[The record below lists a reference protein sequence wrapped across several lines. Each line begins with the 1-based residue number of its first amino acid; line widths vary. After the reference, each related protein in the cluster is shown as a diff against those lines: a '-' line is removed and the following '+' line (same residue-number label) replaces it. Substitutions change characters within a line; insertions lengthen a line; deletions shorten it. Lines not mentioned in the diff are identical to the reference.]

1 MTVTFRALRIHQHDA
16 GVRSAIEPVTVDE
29 LSPGE
34 VVVRVAWSSLNF
46 KDALAVTG
54 RGRILRG
61 SPRIPGVDLS
71 GHVTASSDP
80 RFEPGD
86 AVVATGYELGMSHDG
101 GLAEYA
107 RLPADWVVPLPPGLS
122 LHQAMQLGT
131 AGFTAG
137 LAISRLEQLDLA
149 PGNGPVVVTGAS
161 GGVSVVV
168 IDQLARLGYEVVAI
182 TSKAEQADAL
192 RALGAAEVLLRGD
205 LEMGRKPLET
215 ARFAA
220 AFDSVGGET
229 LAWLTR
235 VMRQRGLI
243 AAYGNASG
251 TDLVTTVFP
260 FILRGVALVGI
271 DSAATAMPQRLRVW
285 QRLAGDLQPRHLPS
299 QCRDIG
305 LEAVVSTCESMVAGR
320 HSGRSVVRLGG
331 GMRGRF
337 SV

>member
-1 MTVTFRALRIHQHDA
+1 MKPAESFSALRVYESEGA
-16 GVRSAIEPVTVDE
+16 GRAVIEPVKVED

-34 VVVRVAWSSLNF
+34 VVVRVAWSSLNY

-61 SPRIPGVDLS
+61 SPRIPGVDLAGIVVS
-71 GHVTASSDP
+71 SSDT
-80 RFEPGD
+80 RFSSGD
-86 AVVATGYELGMSHDG
+86 AVIATGYELGMSHDG
-101 GLAEYA
+101 GLADYA
-107 RLPADWVVPLPPGLS
+107 RVPADWVVPLPAGLS
-122 LHQAMQLGT
+122 LLQAMQLGT

-161 GGVSVVV
+161 GGVSVIV
-168 IDQLARLGYEVVAI
+168 IDQLAALGYEVLAI
-182 TSKAEQADAL
+182 TAKAEQVDAL
-192 RALGAAEVLLRGD
+192 RALGAAEVLLRAD
-205 LEMGRKPLET
+205 VEMGRKPLER

-235 VMRQRGLI
+235 VMQQRGLI

-251 TDLVTTVFP
+251 TDLLTTVFP

-271 DSAATAMPQRLRVW
+271 DSAATAMPQRLHVW
-285 QRLAGDLQPRHLPS
+285 QRLATDLKPRHLAS
-299 QCRDIG
+299 MCHEIG
-305 LEAVVSTCESMVAGR
+305 LDQVVETCAALVEGR
-320 HSGRSVVRLGG
+320 HSGRSVVRLAGG
-331 GMRGRF
+331 
-337 SV
+337 

>member
-1 MTVTFRALRIHQHDA
+1 MTPAASFSALRVYDA
-16 GVRSAIEPVTVDE
+16 DGATRAVIEPVTLEE

-34 VVVRVAWSSLNF
+34 VVVRVAWSSLNY
-46 KDALAVTG
+46 KDALAITG

-71 GHVTASSDP
+71 GHVVASSDA
-80 RFEPGD
+80 RFQPGD
-86 AVVATGYELGMSHDG
+86 AVLATGYELGMSHDG
-101 GLAEYA
+101 GLAEFA
-107 RLPADWVVPLPPGLS
+107 RVPADWLVPLPPGLS
-122 LHQAMQLGT
+122 PLEAMQLGT

-149 PGNGPVVVTGAS
+149 PANGPVVVTGAS
-161 GGVSVVV
+161 GGVSVIV
-168 IDQLARLGYEVVAI
+168 IDQLAALGYEVVAI
-182 TSKAEQADAL
+182 TAKPEQADGL
-192 RALGAAEVLLRGD
+192 RALGAAEVLLREQV
-205 LEMGRKPLET
+205 EMGRKPLEK

-235 VMRQRGLI
+235 VMQQRGLI
-243 AAYGNASG
+243 AAYGNAAG

-285 QRLAGDLQPRHLPS
+285 QRLAGDLRPRHLAA
-299 QCRDIG
+299 QCRQIKLD
-305 LEAVVSTCESMVAGR
+305 EVAETCGALVEGR
-320 HSGRSVVRLGG
+320 HSGRSVVRLAGG
-331 GMRGRF
+331 
-337 SV
+337 

>member
-1 MTVTFRALRIHQHDA
+1 MTAENLPLKPFSALRVYEQDA
-16 GVRSAIEPVTVDE
+16 GVRAAIETISIDD
-29 LSPGE
+29 LSAGE
-34 VVVRVAWSSLNF
+34 VVVRVAWSSLNY
-46 KDALAVTG
+46 KDALAITG

-61 SPRIPGVDLS
+61 SPRIPGVDLA
-71 GHVTASSDP
+71 GHVVASGDA
-80 RFEPGD
+80 RLKPGD

-107 RLPADWVVPLPPGLS
+107 RLPADWVVPLPAGLS
-122 LHQAMQLGT
+122 LHKSMMLGT

-149 PGNGPVVVTGAS
+149 PANGPVVVTGAS
-161 GGVSVVV
+161 GGVSMVV
-168 IDQLARLGYEVVAI
+168 IDQLAQLGYEVVAI
-182 TSKAEQADAL
+182 TSKPDQVEPL
-192 RALGAAEVLLRGD
+192 RALGASEVLLRD
-205 LEMGRKPLET
+205 QVEMGRKPMEK

-235 VMRQRGLI
+235 VMQQRGLI

-271 DSAATAMPQRLRVW
+271 DSAATAMPQRMRVW
-285 QRLAGDLQPRHLPS
+285 QRLAADLRPRHLASMS
-299 QCRDIG
+299 QEISLDGVVGAC
-305 LEAVVSTCESMVAGR
+305 EAIVAGR
-320 HSGRSVVRLGG
+320 HSGRSVVRLAGG
-331 GMRGRF
+331 
-337 SV
+337 

>member
-1 MTVTFRALRIHQHDA
+1 MKPTESFSALRVYESEGA
-16 GVRSAIEPVTVDE
+16 SRAVIEPVKVEDI
-29 LSPGE
+29 SPGE
-34 VVVRVAWSSLNF
+34 VLVRVAWSSLNY

-71 GHVTASSDP
+71 GTVVASSDS
-80 RFEPGD
+80 RFRPGD
-86 AVVATGYELGMSHDG
+86 AVLSTGYELGMAHDG

-107 RLPADWVVPLPPGLS
+107 RMPADWVVPLPAGLS
-122 LHQAMQLGT
+122 LLGAMQLGT

-161 GGVSVVV
+161 GGVSVIV
-168 IDQLARLGYEVVAI
+168 IDQLAALGYEVVAI
-182 TSKAEQADAL
+182 TSKPEQIGPL
-192 RALGAAEVLLRGD
+192 RALGAAEVLQRAD
-205 LEMGRKPLET
+205 VEMGRKPLEK

-235 VMRQRGLI
+235 VMQQRGLI
-243 AAYGNASG
+243 AAYGNAAG

-271 DSAATAMPQRLRVW
+271 DSAATTMPQRLRVW
-285 QRLAGDLQPRHLPS
+285 ERLATDLKPRHLAGM
-299 QCRDIG
+299 CHEIC
-305 LEAVVSTCESMVAGR
+305 LEQVAETCTALVEGR
-320 HSGRSVVRLGG
+320 HSGRSVVRLAGG
-331 GMRGRF
+331 
-337 SV
+337 

>member
-1 MTVTFRALRIHQHDA
+1 MTAETPPLKPFSALRVYEHDTGIRA
-16 GVRSAIEPVTVDE
+16 AIETIGIDD

-34 VVVRVAWSSLNF
+34 VVVRVAWSSLNY

-61 SPRIPGVDLS
+61 SPRIPGVDLA
-71 GHVTASSDP
+71 GHVAASSDA
-80 RFEPGD
+80 RLKPGD

-107 RLPADWVVPLPPGLS
+107 RLPADWLVPLPAGLS
-122 LHQAMQLGT
+122 LHQSMMLGT

-149 PGNGPVVVTGAS
+149 PANGPVVVTGAS
-161 GGVSVVV
+161 GGVSMVV
-168 IDQLARLGYEVVAI
+168 IDQLAQLGYEVVAI
-182 TSKAEQADAL
+182 TSKPDQVEPL
-192 RALGAAEVLLRGD
+192 RALGASEVLLRD
-205 LEMGRKPLET
+205 QVEMGRKPMER

-235 VMRQRGLI
+235 VMQQRGLI

-285 QRLAGDLQPRHLPS
+285 QRLASDLRPRHLDS
-299 QCRDIG
+299 VCHEIALDG
-305 LEAVVSTCESMVAGR
+305 VVATCEAIVAGR
-320 HSGRSVVRLGG
+320 HSGRSVVRLAGG
-331 GMRGRF
+331 
-337 SV
+337 

>member
-1 MTVTFRALRIHQHDA
+1 MKPAESFSALRVYESEGA
-16 GVRSAIEPVTVDE
+16 GRAVIEPVKVED

-34 VVVRVAWSSLNF
+34 VVVRVAWSSLNY

-61 SPRIPGVDLS
+61 SPRIPGVDLAGIVVS
-71 GHVTASSDP
+71 SSDT
-80 RFEPGD
+80 RFSSGD
-86 AVVATGYELGMSHDG
+86 AVIATGYELGMSHDG
-101 GLAEYA
+101 GLADYA
-107 RLPADWVVPLPPGLS
+107 RVPADWVVPLPAGLS
-122 LHQAMQLGT
+122 LLQAMQLGT

-161 GGVSVVV
+161 GGVSVIV
-168 IDQLARLGYEVVAI
+168 IDQLAALGYEVLAI
-182 TSKAEQADAL
+182 TAKAEQVDAL
-192 RALGAAEVLLRGD
+192 RALGAAEVLLRAD
-205 LEMGRKPLET
+205 VEMGRKPLEK

-235 VMRQRGLI
+235 VMQQRGLI

-251 TDLVTTVFP
+251 TDLLTTVFP

-271 DSAATAMPQRLRVW
+271 DSAATAMPQRLHVW
-285 QRLAGDLQPRHLPS
+285 QRLATDLKPRHLAS
-299 QCRDIG
+299 MCHEIG
-305 LEAVVSTCESMVAGR
+305 LDQVVETCAALVEGR
-320 HSGRSVVRLGG
+320 HSGRSVVRLAGG
-331 GMRGRF
+331 
-337 SV
+337 

>member
-1 MTVTFRALRIHQHDA
+1 MTAETLPLKPFSALRVYEQDA
-16 GVRSAIEPVTVDE
+16 GVRAAIETISIDD
-29 LSPGE
+29 LSAGE
-34 VVVRVAWSSLNF
+34 VVVRVAWSSLNY

-61 SPRIPGVDLS
+61 SPRIPGVDLA
-71 GHVTASSDP
+71 GHVVASGDA
-80 RFEPGD
+80 RLKPGD

-107 RLPADWVVPLPPGLS
+107 RLPADWVVPLPAGLS
-122 LHQAMQLGT
+122 LHESMMLGT

-149 PGNGPVVVTGAS
+149 PANGPVVVTGAS
-161 GGVSVVV
+161 GGVSMVV
-168 IDQLARLGYEVVAI
+168 IDQLAQLGYEVVAI
-182 TSKAEQADAL
+182 TSKPDQVEPL
-192 RALGAAEVLLRGD
+192 RALGASEVLLRD
-205 LEMGRKPLET
+205 QVEMGRKPMEK

-235 VMRQRGLI
+235 VMQQRGLI

-285 QRLAGDLQPRHLPS
+285 QRLAADLRPRHLASMS
-299 QCRDIG
+299 QEISLDGVVGAC
-305 LEAVVSTCESMVAGR
+305 EAIVAGR
-320 HSGRSVVRLGG
+320 HSGRSVVRLAGG
-331 GMRGRF
+331 
-337 SV
+337 

>member
-1 MTVTFRALRIHQHDA
+1 MTAETLPLKPFSALRVYEQDA
-16 GVRSAIEPVTVDE
+16 GVRAAIETISIDD
-29 LSPGE
+29 LSAGE
-34 VVVRVAWSSLNF
+34 VVVRVAWSSLNY
-46 KDALAVTG
+46 KDALAITG

-61 SPRIPGVDLS
+61 SPRIPGVDLA
-71 GHVTASSDP
+71 GHVVASGDA
-80 RFEPGD
+80 RLKPGD

-107 RLPADWVVPLPPGLS
+107 RLPADWVVPLPAGLS
-122 LHQAMQLGT
+122 LHESMMLGT

-149 PGNGPVVVTGAS
+149 PANGPVVVTGAS
-161 GGVSVVV
+161 GGVSMVV
-168 IDQLARLGYEVVAI
+168 IDQLAQLGYEVVAI
-182 TSKAEQADAL
+182 TSKPDQVEPL
-192 RALGAAEVLLRGD
+192 RALGASEVLLRD
-205 LEMGRKPLET
+205 QVEMGRKPMEK

-235 VMRQRGLI
+235 VMQQRGLI

-285 QRLAGDLQPRHLPS
+285 QRLAADLRPRHLASMS
-299 QCRDIG
+299 QEISLDGVVGAC
-305 LEAVVSTCESMVAGR
+305 EAIVAGR
-320 HSGRSVVRLGG
+320 HSGRSVVRLAGG
-331 GMRGRF
+331 
-337 SV
+337 

>member
-1 MTVTFRALRIHQHDA
+1 MTPTEPFPALRVHEAD
-16 GVRSAIEPVTVDE
+16 GVVRAAVESVALDE

-34 VVVRVAWSSLNF
+34 VVVRVAWSSLNY

-61 SPRIPGVDLS
+61 SPRIPGVDLA
-71 GHVTASSDP
+71 GTVVSSADA
-80 RFEPGD
+80 RFEPGE
-86 AVVATGYELGMSHDG
+86 AVLASGYELGMSHDG

-107 RLPADWVVPLPPGLS
+107 RIPADWVVPLPAGLS
-122 LHQAMQLGT
+122 LLEAMQLGT

-149 PGNGPVVVTGAS
+149 PSKGPVVVTGAS
-161 GGVSVVV
+161 GGVSVIV
-168 IDQLARLGYEVVAI
+168 IDQLAALGYEVVAI
-182 TSKAEQADAL
+182 TSKPEQMAAL
-192 RALGAAEVLLRGD
+192 HALGAAEVLLRAD
-205 LEMGRKPLET
+205 VEMGRKPLER

-220 AFDSVGGET
+220 AFDAVGGET

-235 VMRQRGLI
+235 VMQQRGLI

-285 QRLAGDLQPRHLPS
+285 QRLASELRPRRLAA
-299 QCRDIG
+299 QCREIG
-305 LEAVVSTCESMVAGR
+305 LEQVCEACQAMVAGQ
-320 HSGRSVVRLGG
+320 HSGRSVVRLAGG
-331 GMRGRF
+331 
-337 SV
+337 

>member
-1 MTVTFRALRIHQHDA
+1 MTLGIQTQDHFAALRIHEQDG
-16 GVRSAIEPVTVDE
+16 GVRSAIETIGVDD

-34 VVVRVAWSSLNF
+34 VVVRVAWSSLNY

-71 GHVTASSDP
+71 GHVAASSDP

-107 RLPADWVVPLPPGLS
+107 RLPADWLVPLPAGLS
-122 LHQAMQLGT
+122 LHQSMMLGT

-182 TSKAEQADAL
+182 TSKLDQVEPL
-192 RALGAAEVLLRGD
+192 RALGASEVLLRD
-205 LEMGRKPLET
+205 QVEMGRKPMER

-235 VMRQRGLI
+235 VMQQRGLI

-260 FILRGVALVGI
+260 FILRGVSLVGI

-285 QRLAGDLQPRHLPS
+285 QRLAGDLRPRHLDS
-299 QCRDIG
+299 VCHEIALDG
-305 LEAVVSTCESMVAGR
+305 VVATCEAIVAGR
-320 HSGRSVVRLGG
+320 HSGRSVVRLAGG
-331 GMRGRF
+331 
-337 SV
+337 

>member
-1 MTVTFRALRIHQHDA
+1 MKPAESFSALRVYESEGA
-16 GVRSAIEPVTVDE
+16 GRAVIEPVKFED

-34 VVVRVAWSSLNF
+34 VVVRVAWSSLNY

-61 SPRIPGVDLS
+61 SPRIPGVDLAGIVVS
-71 GHVTASSDP
+71 SSDT
-80 RFEPGD
+80 RFSSGD
-86 AVVATGYELGMSHDG
+86 AVIATGYELGMSHDG
-101 GLAEYA
+101 GLADYA
-107 RLPADWVVPLPPGLS
+107 RVPADWVVPLPAGLS
-122 LHQAMQLGT
+122 LLQAMQLGT

-161 GGVSVVV
+161 GGVSVIV
-168 IDQLARLGYEVVAI
+168 IDQLAALGYEVLAI
-182 TSKAEQADAL
+182 TAKAEQVDAL
-192 RALGAAEVLLRGD
+192 RALGAAEVLLRAD
-205 LEMGRKPLET
+205 VEMGRKPLEK

-235 VMRQRGLI
+235 VMQQRGLI

-251 TDLVTTVFP
+251 TDLLTTVFP

-271 DSAATAMPQRLRVW
+271 DSAATAMPQRLHVW
-285 QRLAGDLQPRHLPS
+285 QRLATDLKPRHLAS
-299 QCRDIG
+299 MCHEIG
-305 LEAVVSTCESMVAGR
+305 LDQVVETCAALVEGR
-320 HSGRSVVRLGG
+320 HSGRSVVRLAGG
-331 GMRGRF
+331 
-337 SV
+337 

>member
-1 MTVTFRALRIHQHDA
+1 MTTDHRMSDAFSALRVYEQDSGA
-16 GVRSAIEPVTVDE
+16 RAAIESITLDD

-34 VVVRVAWSSLNF
+34 VVVRVAWSSLNY
-46 KDALAVTG
+46 KDALAISG

-61 SPRIPGVDLS
+61 SPRIPGVDLA
-71 GHVTASSDP
+71 GHVATSSDP
-80 RFEPGD
+80 RFQPGD
-86 AVVATGYELGMSHDG
+86 AVLVTGYELGMSHDG
-101 GLAEYA
+101 GLAESA
-107 RLPADWVVPLPPGLS
+107 RVPADWVVPLANGLG
-122 LHQAMQLGT
+122 LREAMQLGT

-168 IDQLARLGYEVVAI
+168 IDQLAQLGYEVVAI
-182 TSKAEQADAL
+182 TSKPEQVEPL
-192 RALGAAEVLLRGD
+192 RALGAAEVLLREEA
-205 LEMGRKPLET
+205 EMGRRPLER

-229 LAWLTR
+229 LAWVTR

-251 TDLVTTVFP
+251 TDLVTTVMP

-285 QRLAGDLQPRHLPS
+285 QRLASDLRPRHLAAHS
-299 QCRDIG
+299 RDIG
-305 LEAVVSTCESMVAGR
+305 LDEVVGTCRAMVEGR
-320 HSGRSVVRLGG
+320 HSGRSVVRL
-331 GMRGRF
+331 RGD
-337 SV
+337 

>member
-1 MTVTFRALRIHQHDA
+1 MSGIPERFEALRVYQGEG
-16 GVRSAIEPVTVDE
+16 GVEPRIEEVSPAE

-34 VVVRVAWSSLNF
+34 VLVRVAYSSLNY

-61 SPRIPGVDLS
+61 SPRIPGVDLA
-71 GHVTASSDP
+71 GEVVASDDA
-80 RFEPGD
+80 RFRPGD

-101 GLAEYA
+101 GLAEFA
-107 RLPADWVVPLPPGLS
+107 RLPADWAVPLPAGLT
-122 LHQAMQLGT
+122 LHEAMMLGT

-161 GGVSVVV
+161 GGVSVIVV
-168 IDQLARLGYEVVAI
+168 EQLAQLGYEVVAI
-182 TSKAEQADAL
+182 TGKREMVQPL
-192 RALGAAEVLLRGD
+192 RTLGAARVLLREEV
-205 LEMGRKPLET
+205 EMGRKPLET
-215 ARFAA
+215 AQFAA

-235 VMRQRGLI
+235 VMQQRGLI

-285 QRLAGDLQPRHLPS
+285 QRLAGDLRPQQLPALS
-299 QCRDIG
+299 KTIG
-305 LEAVVSTCESMVAGR
+305 LGQVLETCQAMVEGR
-320 HSGRSVVRLGG
+320 HSGRSVVRL
-331 GMRGRF
+331 
-337 SV
+337 

>member
-1 MTVTFRALRIHQHDA
+1 MTKETSLPNTFNALRIYEQDA
-16 GVRSAIEPVTVDE
+16 GARAAIEAITVDD

-34 VVVRVAWSSLNF
+34 VVVRVAWSSLNY
-46 KDALAVTG
+46 KDALAITG

-71 GHVTASSDP
+71 GHVVASSDA
-80 RFEPGD
+80 RFAAGD
-86 AVVATGYELGMSHDG
+86 AVLVTGYELGMSHDG

-107 RLPADWVVPLPPGLS
+107 RVPADWVVPLPAGLS
-122 LHQAMQLGT
+122 LHQTMQLGT

-168 IDQLARLGYEVVAI
+168 IDQLAQLGYEVVAI
-182 TSKAEQADAL
+182 TSKPEQVEPL
-192 RALGAAEVLLRGD
+192 RALGAAEVLLRD
-205 LEMGRKPLET
+205 EVEMGRKPLER

-235 VMRQRGLI
+235 VMQQRGLI
-243 AAYGNASG
+243 AAYGNAAG

-260 FILRGVALVGI
+260 FILRGVALIGI

-285 QRLAGDLQPRHLPS
+285 QRLAGDLRPRHLAAH
-299 QCRDIG
+299 CRDIG
-305 LEAVVSTCESMVAGR
+305 LNEVVGTCQAMVEGR

-331 GMRGRF
+331 G
-337 SV
+337 

>member
-1 MTVTFRALRIHQHDA
+1 MTLGIQTQDHFAALRIHEQDG
-16 GVRSAIEPVTVDE
+16 GVRSAIETIGVDD

-34 VVVRVAWSSLNF
+34 VVVRVAWSSLNY

-71 GHVTASSDP
+71 GHVAASSDP

-86 AVVATGYELGMSHDG
+86 AVVVTGYELGMSHDG

-107 RLPADWVVPLPPGLS
+107 RLPADWVVPLPAGLS
-122 LHQAMQLGT
+122 LHEAMMLGT

-182 TSKAEQADAL
+182 TSKLDQVEPL
-192 RALGAAEVLLRGD
+192 RALGASEVLLRD
-205 LEMGRKPLET
+205 QVEMGRKPMER

-235 VMRQRGLI
+235 VMQQRGLI

-285 QRLAGDLQPRHLPS
+285 QRLAGDLRPRHLDS
-299 QCRDIG
+299 VCHEIALDG
-305 LEAVVSTCESMVAGR
+305 VVATCEAIVAGR
-320 HSGRSVVRLGG
+320 HSGRSVVRLAGG
-331 GMRGRF
+331 
-337 SV
+337 

>member
-1 MTVTFRALRIHQHDA
+1 MTAETPPLKPFSALRVYEHDA
-16 GVRSAIEPVTVDE
+16 GVRAAIETIGIDD

-34 VVVRVAWSSLNF
+34 VVVRVAWSSLNY

-61 SPRIPGVDLS
+61 SPRIPGVDLA
-71 GHVTASSDP
+71 GHVAASSDA
-80 RFEPGD
+80 RLKPGD

-107 RLPADWVVPLPPGLS
+107 RLPADWLVPLPAGLS
-122 LHQAMQLGT
+122 LHQSMMLGT

-149 PGNGPVVVTGAS
+149 PANGPVVVTGAS
-161 GGVSVVV
+161 GGVSMVV
-168 IDQLARLGYEVVAI
+168 IDQLAQLGYEVVAI
-182 TSKAEQADAL
+182 TSKPDQVEPL
-192 RALGAAEVLLRGD
+192 RALGASEVLLRD
-205 LEMGRKPLET
+205 QVEMGRKPMER

-235 VMRQRGLI
+235 VMQQRGLI

-285 QRLAGDLQPRHLPS
+285 QRLAGDLRPRHLNS
-299 QCRDIG
+299 VCQEIALDG
-305 LEAVVSTCESMVAGR
+305 VVATCEAIVAGR
-320 HSGRSVVRLGG
+320 HSGRSVVRLAGG
-331 GMRGRF
+331 
-337 SV
+337 

>member
-1 MTVTFRALRIHQHDA
+1 MTAETLPLKPFSALRVYEQDA
-16 GVRSAIEPVTVDE
+16 GVRAAIETISIDD
-29 LSPGE
+29 LSAGE
-34 VVVRVAWSSLNF
+34 VVVCVAWSSLNY

-61 SPRIPGVDLS
+61 SPRIPGVDLA
-71 GHVTASSDP
+71 GHVVASGDA
-80 RFEPGD
+80 RLKPGD

-107 RLPADWVVPLPPGLS
+107 RLPADWVVPLPAGLS
-122 LHQAMQLGT
+122 LHESMMLGT

-149 PGNGPVVVTGAS
+149 PANGPVVVTGAS
-161 GGVSVVV
+161 GGVSMVV
-168 IDQLARLGYEVVAI
+168 IDQLAQLGYEVVAI
-182 TSKAEQADAL
+182 TSKPDQVEPL
-192 RALGAAEVLLRGD
+192 RALGASEVLLRD
-205 LEMGRKPLET
+205 QVEMGRKPMEK

-235 VMRQRGLI
+235 VMQQRGLI

-285 QRLAGDLQPRHLPS
+285 QRLAADLRPRHLASMS
-299 QCRDIG
+299 QEISLDGVVGAC
-305 LEAVVSTCESMVAGR
+305 EAIVAGR
-320 HSGRSVVRLGG
+320 HSGRSVVRLAGG
-331 GMRGRF
+331 
-337 SV
+337 

>member
-1 MTVTFRALRIHQHDA
+1 MKPAESFSALRVYESEGA
-16 GVRSAIEPVTVDE
+16 VRAVIEPVKVED

-34 VVVRVAWSSLNF
+34 VVVRVAWSSLNY

-61 SPRIPGVDLS
+61 SPRIPGVDLAGIVVS
-71 GHVTASSDP
+71 SSDT
-80 RFEPGD
+80 RFSSGD
-86 AVVATGYELGMSHDG
+86 AVIATGYELGMSHDG
-101 GLAEYA
+101 GLADYA
-107 RLPADWVVPLPPGLS
+107 RVPADWVVPLPAGLS
-122 LHQAMQLGT
+122 LLQAMQLGT

-161 GGVSVVV
+161 GGVSVIV
-168 IDQLARLGYEVVAI
+168 IDQLAALGYEVLAI
-182 TSKAEQADAL
+182 TAKAEQVDAL
-192 RALGAAEVLLRGD
+192 RALGAAEVLLRAD
-205 LEMGRKPLET
+205 VEMGRKPLER

-235 VMRQRGLI
+235 VMQQRGLI

-251 TDLVTTVFP
+251 TDLLTTVFP

-285 QRLAGDLQPRHLPS
+285 QRLATDLKPRHLAS
-299 QCRDIG
+299 MCHEIG
-305 LEAVVSTCESMVAGR
+305 LDQVVETCAALVEGR
-320 HSGRSVVRLGG
+320 HSGRSVVRLAGG
-331 GMRGRF
+331 
-337 SV
+337 

>member
-1 MTVTFRALRIHQHDA
+1 MSLAQPFSALRVHDA
-16 GVRSAIEPVTVDE
+16 DGAVRAVVEPVTMDD

-34 VVVRVAWSSLNF
+34 VVVRVAWSSLNY

-61 SPRIPGVDLS
+61 SPRIPGVDLA
-71 GHVTASSDP
+71 GHVVASSDA
-80 RFEPGD
+80 RFQPGD

-101 GLAEYA
+101 GLAAYA
-107 RLPADWVVPLPPGLS
+107 RLPADWVVPLPVGLTP
-122 LHQAMQLGT
+122 LEAMQLGT

-161 GGVSVVV
+161 GGVSVIV
-168 IDQLARLGYEVVAI
+168 IDQLASLGYEVIAI
-182 TSKAEQADAL
+182 TSKPEQVAAL
-192 RALGAAEVLLRGD
+192 RALGAAEVLLRD
-205 LEMGRKPLET
+205 AVEMGRKPLEK

-235 VMRQRGLI
+235 VMQQRGLI

-285 QRLAGDLQPRHLPS
+285 QRLAGDLRPQHIAT
-299 QCRDIG
+299 QCHEIG
-305 LEAVVSTCESMVAGR
+305 LGQVVDTCEALVAG
-320 HSGRSVVRLGG
+320 HHCGRSVVRLAGG
-331 GMRGRF
+331 
-337 SV
+337 

>member
-1 MTVTFRALRIHQHDA
+1 MEPAQTFSALRVYEADGGA
-16 GVRSAIEPVTVDE
+16 RAVVEPVTLDQ

-34 VVVRVAWSSLNF
+34 VVVRVAWSSLNY
-46 KDALAVTG
+46 KDALAITG

-61 SPRIPGVDLS
+61 SPRISGVDLA
-71 GHVTASSDP
+71 GHVVASSDA
-80 RFEPGD
+80 RLRPGE

-107 RLPADWVVPLPPGLS
+107 RLPADWLVPLPAGLS
-122 LHQAMQLGT
+122 LLEAMQLGT

-149 PGNGPVVVTGAS
+149 PGKGPVAVTGAS
-161 GGVSVVV
+161 GGVSVIV

-182 TSKAEQADAL
+182 TSKPEQADAL
-192 RALGAAEVLLRGD
+192 RALGAAEVWLRAGF
-205 LEMGRKPLET
+205 EMGRKPLER
-215 ARFAA
+215 ACFAA
-220 AFDSVGGET
+220 AFDAVGGET

-235 VMRQRGLI
+235 VMQQRGLI
-243 AAYGNASG
+243 AAYGNAAG

-260 FILRGVALVGI
+260 FILRGVSLVGI

-285 QRLAGDLQPRHLPS
+285 QRLASDLRPRHLAA
-299 QCRDIG
+299 QCHEIG
-305 LEAVVSTCESMVAGR
+305 LERVVASCQALVEGR

-331 GMRGRF
+331 G
-337 SV
+337 

>member
-1 MTVTFRALRIHQHDA
+1 MKPAESFSALRVYESEGA
-16 GVRSAIEPVTVDE
+16 GRAVIEPVKVED

-34 VVVRVAWSSLNF
+34 VVVRVAWSSLNY

-61 SPRIPGVDLS
+61 SPRIPGVDLAGIVVS
-71 GHVTASSDP
+71 SSDT
-80 RFEPGD
+80 RFSSGD
-86 AVVATGYELGMSHDG
+86 AVIATGYELGMSHDG
-101 GLAEYA
+101 GLADYA
-107 RLPADWVVPLPPGLS
+107 RVPADWVVPLPAGLS
-122 LHQAMQLGT
+122 LLQAMQLGT

-161 GGVSVVV
+161 GGVSVIV
-168 IDQLARLGYEVVAI
+168 IDQLAALGYEVLAI
-182 TSKAEQADAL
+182 TAKAEQVDAL
-192 RALGAAEVLLRGD
+192 RALGAAEVLLRAD
-205 LEMGRKPLET
+205 VEMGRKPLER

-235 VMRQRGLI
+235 VMQQRGLI

-251 TDLVTTVFP
+251 TDLLTTVFP

-285 QRLAGDLQPRHLPS
+285 QRLATDLKPRHLAS
-299 QCRDIG
+299 MCHEIG
-305 LEAVVSTCESMVAGR
+305 LDQVVETCAALVEGR
-320 HSGRSVVRLGG
+320 HSGRSVVRLAGG
-331 GMRGRF
+331 
-337 SV
+337 

>member
-1 MTVTFRALRIHQHDA
+1 MTLGIQTQDHFAALRIHEQDG
-16 GVRSAIEPVTVDE
+16 GVRSAIETIGVDD

-34 VVVRVAWSSLNF
+34 VVVRVAWSSLNY

-71 GHVTASSDP
+71 GHVAASSDP

-107 RLPADWVVPLPPGLS
+107 RLPADWLVPLPAGLS
-122 LHQAMQLGT
+122 LHQSMMLGT

-182 TSKAEQADAL
+182 TSKLDQVEPL
-192 RALGAAEVLLRGD
+192 RALGASEVLLRD
-205 LEMGRKPLET
+205 QVEMGRKPMER

-235 VMRQRGLI
+235 VMQQRGLI

-285 QRLAGDLQPRHLPS
+285 QRLAGDLRPRHLDS
-299 QCRDIG
+299 VCHEIALDG
-305 LEAVVSTCESMVAGR
+305 VVATCEAIVAGR
-320 HSGRSVVRLGG
+320 HSGRSVVRLAGG
-331 GMRGRF
+331 
-337 SV
+337 

>member
-1 MTVTFRALRIHQHDA
+1 MTSGFPLQDRFAALRIHEQDG
-16 GVRSAIEPVTVDE
+16 GVRAAIESVGIDD

-34 VVVRVAWSSLNF
+34 VVVRVAWSSLNY
-46 KDALAVTG
+46 KDALAITG

-61 SPRIPGVDLS
+61 SPRIPGVDLA
-71 GHVTASSDP
+71 GQVAASSDA
-80 RFEPGD
+80 RFNAGD
-86 AVVATGYELGMSHDG
+86 AVVVTGYELGMSHDG

-107 RLPADWVVPLPPGLS
+107 RLPADWVVPLPAGLS

-131 AGFTAG
+131 AGFTAA

-149 PGNGPVVVTGAS
+149 PANGPVVVTGAS

-168 IDQLARLGYEVVAI
+168 IDQLAQLGYEVVAI
-182 TSKAEQADAL
+182 TSKPEQVDPL
-192 RALGAAEVLLRGD
+192 RALGAAEVLLRD
-205 LEMGRKPLET
+205 QLEMGRKPLER

-235 VMRQRGLI
+235 VMQQRGLI

-260 FILRGVALVGI
+260 FILRGVSLIGI
-271 DSAATAMPQRLRVW
+271 DSAATAMPQRLRIW
-285 QRLAGDLQPRHLPS
+285 QRLAGDLRPRHLAA
-299 QCRDIG
+299 QCRDIALDEVVG
-305 LEAVVSTCESMVAGR
+305 ACEAMADGR
-320 HSGRSVVRLGG
+320 HSGRSVVRLAGG
-331 GMRGRF
+331 
-337 SV
+337 

>member
-1 MTVTFRALRIHQHDA
+1 MTAETPPLKPFSALRVYEHDA
-16 GVRSAIEPVTVDE
+16 GVRAAIETIGIDD

-34 VVVRVAWSSLNF
+34 VVVRVAWSSLNY

-61 SPRIPGVDLS
+61 SPRIPGVDLA
-71 GHVTASSDP
+71 GHVAASGDA
-80 RFEPGD
+80 RLKPGD

-107 RLPADWVVPLPPGLS
+107 RLPADWLVPLPAGLS
-122 LHQAMQLGT
+122 LHESMILGT

-149 PGNGPVVVTGAS
+149 PANGPVVVTGAS
-161 GGVSVVV
+161 GGVSMVV
-168 IDQLARLGYEVVAI
+168 IDQLAQLGYEVVAI
-182 TSKAEQADAL
+182 TSKPDQVEPL
-192 RALGAAEVLLRGD
+192 RALGASEVLLRD
-205 LEMGRKPLET
+205 QVEMGRKPMER

-235 VMRQRGLI
+235 VMQQRGLI

-285 QRLAGDLQPRHLPS
+285 QRLAGDLRPRHLNS
-299 QCRDIG
+299 VCQEIALDG
-305 LEAVVSTCESMVAGR
+305 VVATCEAIVAGR
-320 HSGRSVVRLGG
+320 HSGRSVVRLAGG
-331 GMRGRF
+331 
-337 SV
+337 

>member
-1 MTVTFRALRIHQHDA
+1 MTPSRPFAALRVYASDG
-16 GVRSAIEPVTVDE
+16 GVRAAIEPVAFE
-29 LSPGE
+29 QLSPGE
-34 VVVRVAWSSLNF
+34 VLVRVAWSSLNY

-61 SPRIPGVDLS
+61 SPRIPGVDLA
-71 GHVTASSDP
+71 GQVVESSDA
-80 RFEPGD
+80 RFKPGD

-107 RLPADWVVPLPPGLS
+107 RVPADWVLPLPAGLS
-122 LHQAMQLGT
+122 LHEAMMLGT

-149 PGNGPVVVTGAS
+149 PANGPVVVTGAS
-161 GGVSVVV
+161 GGVSVIV

-182 TSKAEQADAL
+182 TSKAGQVDAL
-192 RALGAAEVLLRGD
+192 RALGASEVVLRD
-205 LEMGRKPLET
+205 ALEMGRKPLET

-235 VMRQRGLI
+235 VMQQRGLI

-271 DSAATAMPQRLRVW
+271 DSAATAMPQRRRVW
-285 QRLAGDLQPRHLPS
+285 QRLASDLRPRHLAAH
-299 QCRDIG
+299 CHEIG
-305 LEAVVSTCESMVAGR
+305 LDAVAATCEAMVAGC
-320 HSGRSVVRLGG
+320 HSGRSVVRLAGG
-331 GMRGRF
+331 
-337 SV
+337 